1 MSPVAHQL
9 AKASAIAL
17 GGLVALGLMSVSAI
31 GQRSAQFESAS
42 ESRQALQ
49 RALNQRKAA
58 EARAESLESKARSA
72 SAAAEKTAQ
81 EAAALAARVQQAEAG
96 IAAAEA
102 RIALI
107 QSEQTALQSRMAAR
121 EGPVVGLTAALQ
133 QFSRRPVA
141 LSVVRPGSVRD
152 VVYVR
157 AILNS
162 AVPEVAR
169 RTQGLRAQLDRSR
182 ELQREA
188 QQAINVLRDGE
199 AELDERRKTLVALET
214 RQRIASREASGNA
227 DREAERALA
236 LAEEARD
243 LRGLVGRLDEA
254 AKVRR
259 KLATLP
265 GPILRPARPD
275 QAQVSAALPTPT
287 ASQTAPPA
295 GFSLPV
301 DGRTVAG
308 FGTLNDAGTK
318 SEGITLVP
326 RGGAQ
331 IVAPA
336 AGRVAFA
343 GSYRGYGR
351 IVIIEHEGGWTSL
364 VTGLVRTDAEVGDNL
379 VGGSPLGIAAPESPS
394 VTLELR
400 RNGEPVNPLD
410 FVGQ

>member
-1 MSPVAHQL
+1 MGSIGKGL
-9 AKASAIAL
+9 MKGGAIAL
-17 GGLVALGLMSVSAI
+17 GGAAALGLMSVSAI
-31 GQRSAQFESAS
+31 GQRATQFENAAQ
-42 ESRQALQ
+42 SREALQ
-49 RALNQRKAA
+49 RAISQQKSA
-58 EARAESLESKARSA
+58 ETRAEELEVKARNA
-72 SAAAEKTAQ
+72 SAAAERTAQ
-81 EAAALAARVQQAEAG
+81 EAAALAARVQQSEAG

-107 QSEQTALQSRMAAR
+107 REEQTKLRAQMAER

-133 QFSRRPVA
+133 KFSRRPVA
-141 LSVVRPGSVRD
+141 LSVVRPGSLRE
-152 VVYVR
+152 VVYLR
-157 AILNS
+157 AILDS

-169 RTQGLRAQLDRSR
+169 RTQGLRAQLNRTR

-188 QQAINVLRDGE
+188 EQAIAVLREGE
-199 AELDERRKTLVALET
+199 DELAERRTQLAALET

-243 LRGLVGRLDEA
+243 LSGLVGELDKA
-254 AKVRR
+254 AEVRR

-265 GPILRPARPD
+265 GPVLRPAQP
-275 QAQVSAALPTPT
+275 AQVRTSDTAPSPT
-287 ASQTAPPA
+287 ASASAPPA

-308 FGTLNDAGTK
+308 FGTINQAGTK
-318 SEGITLVP
+318 SEGIALVP
-326 RGGAQ
+326 RASAQ

-336 AGRVAFA
+336 GGRVAFA
-343 GSYRGYGR
+343 GAYRGYGR
-351 IVIIEHEGGWTSL
+351 IVIVEHAGGWTSL
-364 VTGLVRTDAEVGDNL
+364 VTGLVRVDVEVGDNL
-379 VGGSPLGIAAPESPS
+379 VGGSPLGIAAPDRPL

-410 FVGQ
+410 YVD